1 MIQKFLKAVLFSS
14 FVFAI
19 HPPLHAQSIG
29 DWEIFSSYSTINS
42 VSFDNVDT
50 YYVLTQGGLF
60 VVEDD
65 IIISR
70 FTTIDGMHRL
80 DAIESIFDELN
91 NRLIIAY
98 TDGVIDVFNVD
109 NQSFEKIDD
118 IARVNE
124 FTSKMIN
131 HFELQHNE
139 LVVATD
145 FGVVVFDRNQL
156 YVTNSYLNIGE
167 FPRGSTVYDV
177 TFYDDS
183 IFVATSQGIASAL
196 SSSNLVDANEW
207 NTKKLS
213 ESNNLEVTEVEES
226 NTFLLAISDDSLYS
240 WNNGAWK
247 VLDNQPLNNPSIL
260 ESYEDE
266 ILIGNINKIQSISE
280 NNETTDIFVSDKEN
294 ITTIRSINS
303 DLLIGTRENGLI
315 ELTSSSQIFKP
326 SGPYLNF
333 FSETEY
339 KDGILLASSTSQFP
353 QSDPFNSIRGY
364 YIYNNG
370 WENYN
375 RNTNTTLDEF
385 SYAMAYT
392 IDITDDDY
400 FIGSWGDGI
409 AIHSRLNNEI
419 RVFDTTN
426 SDFTGISANSS
437 YIVISGID
445 TDSFNNTWVISF
457 LSDLPLNVYSKES
470 NEWTHFSSLPINNDE
485 LYFRLFV
492 DSKNKLWIPLIDV
505 SNNGKGL
512 LIIDTGQNV
521 FDESDDT
528 YRKLTLSVDEG
539 NLPDNNVIA
548 IAEDK
553 NGEIWIGTER
563 GIARFIFPDF
573 IVSTNNPS
581 EYTAQWLINADT
593 SATSRFLLRDINV
606 SSIAVNSANQK
617 WVGSVNQGI
626 WLLNEDGSEIIA
638 RFTAENSPLISNN
651 IEDITIDNER
661 GVVYIST
668 DLGLISLVE
677 TAKKPVNTLRDLKV
691 YPNPFVYSKHDEVII
706 DDLSDQTTIKIVGA
720 DGSVFN
726 SFQTKGGRHSWDGL
740 DEYGKELSSGVYFVV
755 AIADNGSEK
764 GIGKI
769 VIIR

>member
-226 NTFLLAISDDSLYS
+226 NTLLLAISDDSLYS

-470 NEWTHFSSLPINNDE
+470 DEWTHFSSLPINNDE